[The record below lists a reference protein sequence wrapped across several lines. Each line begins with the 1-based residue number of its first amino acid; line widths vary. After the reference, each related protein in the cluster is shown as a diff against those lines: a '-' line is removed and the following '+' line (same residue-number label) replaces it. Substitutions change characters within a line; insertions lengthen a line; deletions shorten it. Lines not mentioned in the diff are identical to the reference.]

1 MSVVLKLF
9 FFFNFNSISSANTSL
24 RWLISHPPKKTENKN
39 GQGNVCCRTNGNKVW
54 YVKMFKWNVT
64 FFHPPSSATWTAQ
77 ERRRINWA
85 WRRQATLGF
94 SSGNN
99 QINASNQV
107 INAGDGWWK
116 VVSGGAGVGC
126 SHSDVASSMADVR
139 YCWLDDLCHRSC
151 HAVISQIGAVVY
163 IDATLPQSLTLTPN
177 LNVVTFKI
185 MTSHF

>member
-116 VVSGGAGVGC
+116 VCWEGLGWAVAIVML
-126 SHSDVASSMADVR
+126 HQVWQMSDTAD
-139 YCWLDDLCHRSC
+139 ST
-151 HAVISQIGAVVY
+151 ISVTDPV
-163 IDATLPQSLTLTPN
+163 TLSLA
-177 LNVVTFKI
+177 K
-185 MTSHF
+185 